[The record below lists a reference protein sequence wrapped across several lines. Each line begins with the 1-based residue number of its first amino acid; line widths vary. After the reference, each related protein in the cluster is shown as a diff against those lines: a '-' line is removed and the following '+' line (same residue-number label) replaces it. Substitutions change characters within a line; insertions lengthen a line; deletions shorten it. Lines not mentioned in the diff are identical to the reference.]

1 MKYANT
7 KAEGK
12 IQVNNLHEDH
22 VIDTVISLLDIL
34 VIIQIEDDPI
44 IGIVLVTLLKTVTKD
59 RLIRILLILLVI
71 ILGEISEKDFPIA
84 LKSKK
89 VNN

>member
-12 IQVNNLHEDH
+12 VPVNNLHEDH

-44 IGIVLVTLLKTVTKD
+44 IGIVLVALLKTVTKD

-71 ILGEISEKDFPIA
+71 ILGEVSEVE
-84 LKSKK
+84 S
-89 VNN
+89 

>member
-1 MKYANT
+1 M
-7 KAEGK
+7 
-12 IQVNNLHEDH
+12 NNLHEDH

-44 IGIVLVTLLKTVTKD
+44 IGIVLAALLKTVTKD

-71 ILGEISEKDFPIA
+71 ILGEVSEIE
-84 LKSKK
+84 S
-89 VNN
+89 

>member
-1 MKYANT
+1 M
-7 KAEGK
+7 
-12 IQVNNLHEDH
+12 NNHHEDH

-44 IGIVLVTLLKTVTKD
+44 IGIVLVALLKTVTKD

-71 ILGEISEKDFPIA
+71 ILGEVSE
-84 LKSKK
+84 
-89 VNN
+89 

>member
-12 IQVNNLHEDH
+12 VSMNNLHEDH

-34 VIIQIEDDPI
+34 VIIQIEDNPI
-44 IGIVLVTLLKTVTKD
+44 IGIVLVALLKTVTKD

-71 ILGEISEKDFPIA
+71 ILGEVSEKE
-84 LKSKK
+84 S
-89 VNN
+89 